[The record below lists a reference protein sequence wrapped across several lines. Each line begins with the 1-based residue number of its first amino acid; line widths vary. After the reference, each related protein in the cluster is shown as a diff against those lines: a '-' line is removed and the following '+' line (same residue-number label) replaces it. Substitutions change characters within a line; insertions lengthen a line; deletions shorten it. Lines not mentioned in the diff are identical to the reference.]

1 MGRGAGGR
9 CHSGKRM
16 SDLVRYDG
24 TPIAAVSKIETAIA
38 EATTPDAIK
47 QVIALADAAVAFASR
62 YYSERKDIIQRAKAL
77 KLKAERKLGE
87 ILAAMPKATGA
98 KGVGPIAVPK
108 ENRNQQPPTLAD
120 IGIDKKLSARA
131 QKLAA
136 LPDEEFAAVASGEV
150 PVSRVIAGSKKAARR
165 APQRSKVAQA
175 RQEAVA
181 EAQAKHVSMFASYAR
196 MTIKELQSDREFSDE
211 EIRLAEELAE
221 ICARVVRRAQAQPA

>member
-1 MGRGAGGR
+1 MQMVVRNGGD
-9 CHSGKRM
+9 SLPVM
-16 SDLVRYDG
+16 
-24 TPIAAVSKIETAIA
+24 ASKIEHAIA
-38 EATTPDAIK
+38 EARSPEQIK
-47 QVIALADAAVAFASR
+47 QVIALADAAVAFANT
-62 YYSERKDIIQRAKAL
+62 YYKEQRDMIQRAKAL

-87 ILAAMPKATGA
+87 ILAAMPKSAGGRPPEITGT
-98 KGVGPIAVPK
+98 KSEPVSV
-108 ENRNQQPPTLAD
+108 PTLAD
-120 IGIDKKLSARA
+120 IGIDRKLSARA